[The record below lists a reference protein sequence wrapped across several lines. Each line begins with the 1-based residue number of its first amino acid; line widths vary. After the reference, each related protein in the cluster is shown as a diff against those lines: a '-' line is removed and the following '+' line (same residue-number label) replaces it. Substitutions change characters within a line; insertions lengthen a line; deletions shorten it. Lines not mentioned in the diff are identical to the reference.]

1 MIESL
6 ERAIDTYN
14 RLAADN
20 DQVRKAVEGKVRTIE
35 IRLRD
40 GNGFYFILEGVTA
53 HSLKEG
59 KCNGDADIII
69 DSTKE
74 ILESI
79 MKGELSPFKAMAR
92 REIVIHAS
100 FMDLLLMKK
109 FFST

>member
-6 ERAIDTYN
+6 KKAIDTYN

-20 DQVRKAVEGKVRTIE
+20 ERVRNAVEGKFRTVE

-40 GNGFYFILEGVTA
+40 GDGYNFILEGVSA
-53 HSLKEG
+53 HSLEEG
-59 KCNGDADIII
+59 RCNGDADIII

-74 ILESI
+74 VLESI

-92 REIVIHAS
+92 REVVIHAPIL
-100 FMDLLLMKK
+100 DLLLMKR
-109 FFST
+109 FFSA

>member
-6 ERAIDTYN
+6 EKVMDTYN

-20 DQVRKAVEGKVRTIE
+20 DSIRIAVEGKFRTVE

-40 GNGFYFILEGVTA
+40 GSGYNFIMEGVTA

-59 KCNGDADIII
+59 RYNGKADIIL
-69 DSTKE
+69 DSSKE

-92 REIVIHAS
+92 RDVIIHAPI
-100 FMDLLLMKK
+100 MDLLLMKRL
-109 FFST
+109 FSA